1 MRIKMRLIA
10 ITLIIVLS
18 VSALAACGGTAPA
31 EEPAEAE
38 DLEGVNAVSAVTPPA
53 IAENMSAQEFVE
65 SDDHWEW
72 LDEYR
77 DKTIESAEVKDGM
90 DPYYQSI
97 MEKILV
103 PGDNETE
110 SGDENTVCSPLNM
123 YIAFAMLA
131 EVSDGNTRQQI
142 LDMLK
147 VSDIESLRKT
157 VTVLLDSNYVDTPV
171 LKSLLANSL
180 WLRNSVEYNEETL
193 RRLAEQYCASS
204 FSGEPGSDEMNEALR
219 KWTDNNT
226 GGLLSDY
233 TKDMKL
239 DKETLLAIVSTIYY
253 KAAWNNTFMSQ
264 NNTQETFHGTSGD
277 TTVDMMHMTDSMAVY
292 STDKFTAV
300 GLGLSESGSMFFY
313 LPNEGVNVNDLA
325 ADPDI
330 LNAMGYGDDSNWSFP
345 EVHLSVPKFSVSG
358 KTDLIETIKQLGI
371 TDALDP
377 ETADFSP
384 ITEDIDEIYLSAAEH
399 AAMVEID
406 ENGVTGAAYTELAM
420 AEGTA
425 LPMEE
430 IDFVIDRPF
439 MFVITGADGSVLF
452 SGIVRNI

>member
-31 EEPAEAE
+31 GQSAEAE
-38 DLEGVNAVSAVTPPA
+38 EPEGVNYMSAVTPPA
-53 IAENMSAQEFVE
+53 VAENMSAQEFVE
-65 SDDHWEW
+65 SEDHWEW
-72 LDEYR
+72 WDKYR
-77 DKTIESAEVKDGM
+77 EKTNASAKVRDGM
-90 DPYYQSI
+90 NSYYQDI

-103 PGDNETE
+103 SE
-110 SGDENTVCSPLNM
+110 DENTVCSPLNM

-180 WLRNSVEYNEETL
+180 WLRDSVEYNEETL

-239 DKETLLAIVSTIYY
+239 DKETVLAIVSTIYY
-253 KAAWNNTFMSQ
+253 KAAWNNIFMSQ
-264 NNTQETFHGTSGD
+264 NNTQETFHGTAGD
-277 TTVDMMHMTDSMAVY
+277 TTVDMMHMTDSMGVY

-300 GLGLSESGSMFFY
+300 GLGLSESGSMVFY

-330 LNAMGYGDDSNWSFP
+330 LNATGYGDDSNWSFP

-371 TDALDP
+371 TDALNP